1 MTHFWPRLRTQLAAI
16 HTLLVLLFI
25 LAPIA
30 IMVPISLT
38 SGSLL
43 TLPVPGWSGQW
54 YATVFTD
61 PRWTGA
67 FLNSLIVG
75 AASTVLATLLGTLA
89 AIGLTWGRFP
99 GKRMMLAVISVPLVL
114 PIVIMGVACFSFY
127 ATMGLVGS
135 RLALILAH
143 AGLAAPVVLTT
154 VMANLKSFDRGLMRA
169 AASLGAGPMLAF
181 RRILVPLVAP
191 GICTGALVA
200 FLISFDEVVIASFL
214 TTAEQRTLPR
224 QIFSGVRESI
234 SPAIAAAAVV
244 LILISALVLALTAEM
259 QRRARKLRMTS
270 R

>member
-1 MTHFWPRLRTQLAAI
+1 MHFWPRFRAQLAGF
-16 HTLLVLLFI
+16 HTALVLLFI

-30 IMVPISLT
+30 IMVPISLA
-38 SGSLL
+38 SGTLL
-43 TLPVPGWSGQW
+43 TLPVPGWSGRW
-54 YATVFTD
+54 YETVFTD

-75 AASTVLATLLGTLA
+75 GASTALATLLGTLA

-99 GKRMMLAVISVPLVL
+99 GQKLILALISVPLIL

-135 RLALILAH
+135 RLSLILAH
-143 AGLAAPVVLTT
+143 AGLAAPVVVTT
-154 VMANLKSFDRGLMRA
+154 VMANLKSFDRSLMRA
-169 AASLGAGPMLAF
+169 GASLGAGPLLAF

-214 TTAEQRTLPR
+214 TTADQRTLPR

-244 LILISALVLALTAEM
+244 LIVISGLVLALTAEM
-259 QRRARKLRMTS
+259 QRRARKLQSVR